1 MQKPILILEDVC
13 YVFIL
18 AMHFVNAFWLVYI
31 MSVSVYFLSVVI
43 VQLLLLHYD

>member
-31 MSVSVYFLSVVI
+31 MSVSVYLSVVI